1 MTVFDNDVNTSFPCQ
16 QVTNKDVLK
25 DASAHVYSGG
35 STNLSGGL
43 LKGHEEALK
52 ECREGQ
58 VNRVLLLTD
67 GMANRGITDPKVLA
81 AKARSMLDKGVSLS
95 AIGVGTS
102 FNEDLLIALAE
113 SGGGTYYYV
122 KDSEDIRD
130 VFKSEL
136 KGLLAVVAQGITLT
150 FEGLSSAKVTT
161 VFGHEPVFS
170 GSGATLALPDM
181 FADEEKHIAV
191 ELSFPALPAG
201 EHPLLRLKLSY
212 ADACHCLAQ
221 TSVEL
226 TAHLTAASDV
236 MEPCE
241 PNFEVITNVKL
252 IRTAVAKDESA
263 KAIDDGDYVAYCRI
277 IGERVSALDVLAAK
291 CPDDQPMLLRE
302 ISKLKESLL
311 HVDRARCD
319 SQFRAELRKDLRYEA
334 YYYRSVRPMED
345 NDMPSWLRCRKR

>member
-1 MTVFDNDVNTSFPCQ
+1 M
-16 QVTNKDVLK
+16 
-25 DASAHVYSGG
+25 
-35 STNLSGGL
+35 
-43 LKGHEEALK
+43 
-52 ECREGQ
+52 
-58 VNRVLLLTD
+58 
-67 GMANRGITDPKVLA
+67 
-81 AKARSMLDKGVSLS
+81 
-95 AIGVGTS
+95 
-102 FNEDLLIALAE
+102 
-113 SGGGTYYYV
+113 
-122 KDSEDIRD
+122 
-130 VFKSEL
+130 FKSEL

-252 IRTAVAKDESA
+252 IGRRSRRTKAPKPSTMETTSPIAASSA
-263 KAIDDGDYVAYCRI
+263 NEYRRSTCWRLN
-277 IGERVSALDVLAAK
+277 ALT
-291 CPDDQPMLLRE
+291 
-302 ISKLKESLL
+302 IS
-311 HVDRARCD
+311 RCC
-319 SQFRAELRKDLRYEA
+319 FG
-334 YYYRSVRPMED
+334 RS
-345 NDMPSWLRCRKR
+345 PS